1 VKRIVVDTS
10 VFIRLFT
17 AEDEDKLKKA
27 KELVEEAIK
36 GKIEVFVPFIVAAE
50 IVWVLEKIYKVSREE
65 ILEVMKSLIN
75 TPGVNVELSEVVS
88 YALELSRERNIK
100 FADAVISSWTLYKEM
115 DELITFD
122 ETDFRKVDNLKVR
135 IL

>member
-1 VKRIVVDTS
+1 MKRVVVDTS

-17 AEDEDKLKKA
+17 MDDERKFGKA
-27 KELVEEAIK
+27 KELIEKAIK
-36 GKIEVFVPFIVAAE
+36 GKIEIFVPFIVVAE
-50 IVWVLEKIYKVSREE
+50 IVWVLEKVYRVNRKE
-65 ILEVMKSLIN
+65 ISEIVESLIN
-75 TPGVNVELSEVVS
+75 TIGINVELSDIVS
-88 YALELSRERNIK
+88 HAMKLYKEKNIK
-100 FADAVISSWTLYKEM
+100 FTDAVISSWTLYKEM

>member
-1 VKRIVVDTS
+1 MKRIVVDTS

-17 AEDEDKLKKA
+17 ADDEDKFKKA

>member
-1 VKRIVVDTS
+1 MKRVVVDTS

-17 AEDEDKLKKA
+17 MDDERKFGKA
-27 KELVEEAIK
+27 KELIEKAIK
-36 GKIEVFVPFIVAAE
+36 GKIEIFVPFIVVAE
-50 IVWVLEKIYKVSREE
+50 IVWVLEKVYKINRKE
-65 ILEVMKSLIN
+65 ISEIVESLIN
-75 TPGVNVELSEVVS
+75 TIGISVELSDIVS
-88 YALELSRERNIK
+88 HAMKLYKEKNIK
-100 FADAVISSWTLYKEM
+100 FADAFISSWALHKEI

>member
-1 VKRIVVDTS
+1 MKRVVVDTS

-17 AEDEDKLKKA
+17 MDDERKFEKA
-27 KELVEEAIK
+27 KELIEKAVK
-36 GKIEVFVPFIVAAE
+36 GKIEIFVPFIVVAE
-50 IVWVLEKIYKVSREE
+50 IVWVLEKIYKVNRRAISE
-65 ILEVMKSLIN
+65 IVESLIN
-75 TPGVNVELSEVVS
+75 TIGINVEFSDIVS
-88 YALELSRERNIK
+88 HAMKLYKEKNIK
-100 FADAVISSWTLYKEM
+100 FTDAVISSWTLYKEM

>member
-1 VKRIVVDTS
+1 MKRVVVDTS

-17 AEDEDKLKKA
+17 MDDERKFGKA
-27 KELVEEAIK
+27 KELIEKAVK
-36 GKIEVFVPFIVAAE
+36 GKIEIFVPFIVVAE
-50 IVWVLEKIYKVSREE
+50 IVWVLEKVYKVNRREISE
-65 ILEVMKSLIN
+65 IVESLIN
-75 TPGVNVELSEVVS
+75 TIGINVELSDIVS
-88 YALELSRERNIK
+88 HAMKLYKEKNIK
-100 FADAVISSWTLYKEM
+100 FADAVISSWALYKEM

>member
-1 VKRIVVDTS
+1 MKRVVVDTS

-17 AEDEDKLKKA
+17 MDDEHKFGKA
-27 KELVEEAIK
+27 KELIEKAVK
-36 GKIEVFVPFIVAAE
+36 GKIEIFVPFIVVAE
-50 IVWVLEKIYKVSREE
+50 IVWVLEKVYSVNRKE
-65 ILEVMKSLIN
+65 ISEIVESLIN
-75 TPGVNVELSEVVS
+75 TIGINVELSDIVS
-88 YALELSRERNIK
+88 HAMKLYKEKNIK
-100 FADAVISSWTLYKEM
+100 FTDAVISSWTLYKEM